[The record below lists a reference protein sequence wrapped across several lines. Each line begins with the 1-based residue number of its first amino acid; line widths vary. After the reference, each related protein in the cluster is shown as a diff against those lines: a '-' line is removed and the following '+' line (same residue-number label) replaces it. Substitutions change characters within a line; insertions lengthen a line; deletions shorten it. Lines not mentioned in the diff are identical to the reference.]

1 MGVPA
6 KKLIACSTCVTRDLY
21 RTGQDYICPNAIAEA
36 EKDDVLMKMLRSFHA
51 MFCFT
56 ALAAGCAGVVPLTTG
71 ASQTEVRAAWG
82 TPTGQTKTAAGER
95 WTYSGA
101 PEGREVWLVEFDAN
115 GRMLSRT
122 QGLTMARV
130 TQIQNGLTQPDVE
143 ALIGPS
149 YWTLRYPFKPE
160 ELVHVYR
167 FNDIITPTCFYVGY
181 NASGVVTST
190 GMQEENRGP
199 SNFGMARPC

>member
-1 MGVPA
+1 MKA
-6 KKLIACSTCVTRDLY
+6 LRRFQATFCLTACLS
-21 RTGQDYICPNAIAEA
+21 
-36 EKDDVLMKMLRSFHA
+36 
-51 MFCFT
+51 
-56 ALAAGCAGVVPLTTG
+56 GCAGIAPLSPG
-71 ASQTEVRAAWG
+71 ASLAEVRAAWG
-82 TPTGQTKTAAGER
+82 TPTGQTKTALGER
-95 WTYSGA
+95 WTYSTA
-101 PEGREVWLVEFDAN
+101 PEGREVWLVEFDAG

-122 QGLTMARV
+122 QGLTMARI
-130 TQIQNGLTQPDVE
+130 TQIQNGQTQPEVE

-181 NASGVVTST
+181 NASGFVTST
-190 GMQEENRGP
+190 GMQEENRGS

>member
-1 MGVPA
+1 
-6 KKLIACSTCVTRDLY
+6 
-21 RTGQDYICPNAIAEA
+21 
-36 EKDDVLMKMLRSFHA
+36 MKALRGSHA
-51 MFCFT
+51 MFYFT
-56 ALAAGCAGVVPLTTG
+56 ALLAGCAGIAPLTPG
-71 ASQTEVRAAWG
+71 ASQADVRAAWG
-82 TPTGQTKTAAGER
+82 SPTGQVKSAAGER
-95 WTYSGA
+95 WTYSTA
-101 PEGREVWLVEFDAN
+101 PEGREVWLVEFDAS

-122 QGLTMARV
+122 QGLTMARI
-130 TQIQNGLTQPDVE
+130 TQVQNGQTQPEVE

-149 YWTLRYPFKPE
+149 YWTLRYPFKRE

-199 SNFGMARPC
+199 SRFGMARPC